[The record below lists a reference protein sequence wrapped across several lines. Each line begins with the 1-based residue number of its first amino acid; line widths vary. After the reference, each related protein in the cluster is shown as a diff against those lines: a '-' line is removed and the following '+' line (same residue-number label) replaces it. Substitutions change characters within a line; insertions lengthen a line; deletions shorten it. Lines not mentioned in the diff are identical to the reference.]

1 MAELKAFGALQ
12 ARNRLSRA
20 LAGHVGGGFE
30 PETHEI
36 SLSSFNSQQLLDPTP
51 VRHAGDTLVCRA
63 HAGPHFADF
72 LPLFTLKKGPNLFRL
87 STL

>member
-63 HAGPHFADF
+63 QLALISPTSYHSSHSKRAQTSSA
-72 LPLFTLKKGPNLFRL
+72 
-87 STL
+87 